1 MYSMT
6 TPAAHALPRS
16 LRWLP
21 ALLVLLVTLLQL
33 SAWTGLF
40 PVTTG
45 SHNKTLLGIAEML
58 LIAALV
64 WNGWRIRQHVA
75 RLPLPA
81 ELNARLTTV
90 ATLTLASLAICSLG
104 DLVNRNFSQTFFTH
118 DNIIEHS
125 YLADSVWF
133 FFPGYALFVL
143 TAWFVTRDRVALWLR
158 NTSLGVAAGAGLA
171 SFAGLVL
178 PGTSPYVTVL
188 TGSYAV
194 LISLMVPVALWLVT
208 AFGRRVWPVAL
219 GAVLATAADTL
230 IGQFWLFGDGFYP
243 GVAYLNLVVYFLSQA
258 LLQQLP
264 LYLATATDA
273 PATTA

>member
-1 MYSMT
+1 MT
-6 TPAAHALPRS
+6 ATAPHAFPRS
-16 LRWLP
+16 LTWLP
-21 ALLVLLVTLLQL
+21 AVLVVLVTLVQVA
-33 SAWTGLF
+33 AWTGLF
-40 PVTTG
+40 PVSTG
-45 SHNKTLLGIAEML
+45 SPNKTMLGIVEML

-64 WNGWRIRQHVA
+64 WNGWRIRQQVA
-75 RLPLPA
+75 RLVLPA
-81 ELNARLTTV
+81 ELSARLGTV

-118 DNIIEHS
+118 DTVIEHS

-143 TAWFVTRDRVALWLR
+143 TTWYVTRDRVALWLR
-158 NTSLGVAAGAGLA
+158 TASLAVAAGAGLA

-188 TGSYAV
+188 TGSYAA
-194 LISLMVPVALWLVT
+194 LISLMVPVALWLVL
-208 AFGRRVWPVAL
+208 AFGRRLWPVAL

-230 IGQFWLFGDGFYP
+230 IGQFWLFGEGFYP

-264 LYLATATDA
+264 LYLATAA
-273 PATTA
+273 QEPAGPA

>member
-1 MYSMT
+1 MT
-6 TPAAHALPRS
+6 AAQPIPRS
-16 LRWLP
+16 LLWLP
-21 ALLVLLVTLLQL
+21 AALVVLVALLQL

-45 SHNKTLLGIAEML
+45 SHNKILLGIAEML

-64 WNGWRIRQHVA
+64 WNGWRIRQHVS
-75 RLPLPA
+75 RLSLPA
-81 ELNARLTTV
+81 ERLTRLKTV

-143 TAWFVTRDRVALWLR
+143 TAWFVTRDRVASWLR
-158 NTSLGVAAGAGLA
+158 TASLVVAAGAGLA

-178 PGTSPYVTVL
+178 PGTSPYVTIM
-188 TGSYAV
+188 TGSYAA
-194 LISLMVPVALWLVT
+194 LISLMVPVALWLVM

-243 GVAYLNLVVYFLSQA
+243 GVAYLNLVIYFLSQA

-264 LYLATATDA
+264 LYLATDIQA
-273 PATTA
+273 PSTAG

>member
-1 MYSMT
+1 MT
-6 TPAAHALPRS
+6 ATVPHAFPRS
-16 LRWLP
+16 LTWLP
-21 ALLVLLVTLLQL
+21 AVLVVLVTLVQVA
-33 SAWTGLF
+33 AWTGLF
-40 PVTTG
+40 PVSTG
-45 SHNKTLLGIAEML
+45 SPNKTVLGIAEML

-64 WNGWRIRQHVA
+64 WNGWRIRQQVA
-75 RLPLPA
+75 RLVLPA
-81 ELNARLTTV
+81 ERSARLGTV

-118 DNIIEHS
+118 DTVIEHS

-143 TAWFVTRDRVALWLR
+143 TAWYVTRDRVALWLR
-158 NTSLGVAAGAGLA
+158 TASLAVAAGAGLA

-178 PGTSPYVTVL
+178 PGTSPYVAVL

-194 LISLMVPVALWLVT
+194 LISLMVPVALWLVL
-208 AFGRRVWPVAL
+208 AFGRRLWPVAL
-219 GAVLATAADTL
+219 GAALATAADTL
-230 IGQFWLFGDGFYP
+230 IGQFWLFGEGFYP

-264 LYLATATDA
+264 LYLATAA
-273 PATTA
+273 REPAGPA

>member
-1 MYSMT
+1 MT
-6 TPAAHALPRS
+6 ATVPRAFPRS
-16 LRWLP
+16 LTWLP
-21 ALLVLLVTLLQL
+21 AVLVVLVTLVQVA
-33 SAWTGLF
+33 AWTGLF
-40 PVTTG
+40 PVSTG
-45 SHNKTLLGIAEML
+45 SPNKTVLGIVEML
-58 LIAALV
+58 LIATLV
-64 WNGWRIRQHVA
+64 WNGWRIRQQVA
-75 RLPLPA
+75 RLVLPA
-81 ELNARLTTV
+81 ELSARLGTV

-118 DNIIEHS
+118 DTIIEHS

-143 TAWFVTRDRVALWLR
+143 TAWYVTRDRVALWLR
-158 NTSLGVAAGAGLA
+158 TASLAVAAGAGLA

-194 LISLMVPVALWLVT
+194 LISLMVPVALWLVL
-208 AFGRRVWPVAL
+208 AFGRRLWPVAL
-219 GAVLATAADTL
+219 GAALATAADTL
-230 IGQFWLFGDGFYP
+230 IGQFWLFGEGFYP

-264 LYLATATDA
+264 LYLATAA
-273 PATTA
+273 QEPAGPA

>member
-1 MYSMT
+1 MHAA
-6 TPAAHALPRS
+6 TPHALPRS
-16 LRWLP
+16 LSWLP
-21 ALLVLLVTLLQL
+21 ALLVVLVTLLQL

-40 PVTTG
+40 SVTTG
-45 SHNKTLLGIAEML
+45 SHNQMLLSGAEML

-75 RLPLPA
+75 RLSLPT
-81 ELNARLTTV
+81 EMITRLRTV

-118 DNIIEHS
+118 DTIIKHS

-143 TAWFVTRDRVALWLR
+143 TAWFVTRDRVTLWLR
-158 NTSLGVAAGAGLA
+158 IASLGVAGVAGLA

-178 PGTSPYVTVL
+178 PGTSPYVTAL

-230 IGQFWLFGDGFYP
+230 IGQFWLFGEGYYP

-264 LYLATATDA
+264 LYLAIATDA
-273 PATTA
+273 SAKTA

>member
-1 MYSMT
+1 MT
-6 TPAAHALPRS
+6 ATVPHAFPRS
-16 LRWLP
+16 LTWLP
-21 ALLVLLVTLLQL
+21 AVLVVLVTLVQVA
-33 SAWTGLF
+33 AWTGLF
-40 PVTTG
+40 PVNTG
-45 SHNKTLLGIAEML
+45 SPNKTVLGIVEML

-64 WNGWRIRQHVA
+64 WNGWRIRQHVG
-75 RLPLPA
+75 RLVLPA
-81 ELNARLTTV
+81 ELGARLRTV

-118 DNIIEHS
+118 DNVIEHS

-143 TAWFVTRDRVALWLR
+143 TTWYVTRDRVALWLR
-158 NTSLGVAAGAGLA
+158 TASLAVAAGAGLA

-188 TGSYAV
+188 TGSYAA
-194 LISLMVPVALWLVT
+194 LISLMVPVALWLVL
-208 AFGRRVWPVAL
+208 AFGRRLWPVAL
-219 GAVLATAADTL
+219 GAALATAADTL
-230 IGQFWLFGDGFYP
+230 IGQFWLFGEGFYP

-264 LYLATATDA
+264 LYLATAA
-273 PATTA
+273 QEPAGPA